1 MKRKINIGLIGFGNI
16 GSAFA
21 AYLISRKNFLKQ
33 KTGIIFELRGIVE
46 KDVKKVPQP
55 YRHLLFPSVE
65 KLISTPDI
73 DVIVELIGGIQPAC
87 KYILGA
93 LENGKHIIT
102 ANKAL
107 LAENGDEIFQ
117 LAKRKNLYLGYEA
130 AVAGGIPII
139 KDISQS
145 LISSQIESMLGI
157 VNGTSNYIL
166 TLMETDEISMAEA
179 IKIAQKRGYAER
191 NPSLDIDG
199 IDSAHKLAILI
210 RLGFGYSPEFT
221 KIFKE
226 GIRCISHLDI
236 KYALE
241 LGYRIKLLAIAK
253 KNGRRI
259 EARVHP
265 TLLPV
270 EHVLA
275 SVRGVYNA
283 VYLKADLVGE
293 MLFYGRGA
301 GKNPTTSALVSDLV
315 ELARFYNNDN
325 RVFLGYYMN
334 PRIEGLVDI
343 DEISSRYYI
352 RFMAVDKPGVLARI
366 SGILGKYNISIA
378 SVTQKERRKA
388 KAVPIVMM
396 THEAKES
403 NMKKALSEIKKLDII
418 TAIPVSIRVEE

>member
-1 MKRKINIGLIGFGNI
+1 MKKINIGLIGFGNI

-21 AYLISRKNFLKQ
+21 TYLISRKNFLKQ
-33 KTGIIFELRGIVE
+33 KTGIVFGLRGIVE
-46 KDVKKVPQP
+46 KDVKKVPQS

-65 KLISTPDI
+65 ELISTPDI

-93 LENGKHIIT
+93 LENGKHVIT

-107 LAENGDEIFQ
+107 LAENGDEIFR

-130 AVAGGIPII
+130 AVGGGIPII

-145 LISSQIESMLGI
+145 LISNQIESILGI

-301 GKNPTTSALVSDLV
+301 GKTPTTSALVSDLV

-343 DEISSRYYI
+343 DEIFSRYYI

-388 KAVPIVMM
+388 RAVPIVMM

-418 TAIPVSIRVEE
+418 TDTPVSIRVEE

>member
-210 RLGFGYSPEFT
+210 RLGFGYSPEFA

>member
-33 KTGIIFELRGIVE
+33 KTGIIFELRGMVE
-46 KDVKKVPQP
+46 KDVKKIPQS
-55 YRHLLFPSVE
+55 YRHLLFSSVE

-166 TLMETDEISMAEA
+166 TLMETDEISMVEA

-334 PRIEGLVDI
+334 SKIEGLVDI
-343 DEISSRYYI
+343 NEISSRYYI

-388 KAVPIVMM
+388 RAVPIVMM

-403 NMKKALSEIKKLDII
+403 NMKKALSEIKKLDVI